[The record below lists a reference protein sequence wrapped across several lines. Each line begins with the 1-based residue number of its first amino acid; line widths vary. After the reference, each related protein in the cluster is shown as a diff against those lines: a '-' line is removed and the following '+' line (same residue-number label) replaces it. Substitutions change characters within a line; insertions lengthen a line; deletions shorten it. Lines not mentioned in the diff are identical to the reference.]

1 MAQYSSASWPQAS
14 ITTFPGNT
22 GINAF
27 PAGPKDSYL
36 TLGGYLD
43 SADAN
48 NNATDILSFGTVV
61 SSLAGTGHQWAVGKA
76 SASYFYRGVAI
87 FDASIAEN
95 EPFKSAGFLKG
106 SPATVVYRGPI
117 RLTTWTTTH
126 TAALAT
132 PVIACKVVCKDADG
146 RIEFIPSGQAVDSG
160 WIDISA
166 KAVFTSYEVRV
177 GALLTLAFY

>member
-1 MAQYSSASWPQAS
+1 MSQYSSASWPQAS
-14 ITTFPGNT
+14 ITTYPGNA

-87 FDASIAEN
+87 FDDSSLQW
-95 EPFKSAGFLKG
+95 PYSAYYLDHY
-106 SPATVVYRGPI
+106 PYRRPRHSSY
-117 RLTTWTTTH
+117 RL
-126 TAALAT
+126 
-132 PVIACKVVCKDADG
+132 
-146 RIEFIPSGQAVDSG
+146 
-160 WIDISA
+160 
-166 KAVFTSYEVRV
+166 
-177 GALLTLAFY
+177 